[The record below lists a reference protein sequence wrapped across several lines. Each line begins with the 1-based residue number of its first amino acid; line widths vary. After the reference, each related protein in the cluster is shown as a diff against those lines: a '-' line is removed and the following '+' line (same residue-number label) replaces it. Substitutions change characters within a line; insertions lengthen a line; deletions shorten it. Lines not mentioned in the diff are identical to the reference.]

1 MWYENF
7 DCHIFFWHRSS
18 YGCNSL
24 GFITARLFSIFLLC
38 TFEFLWWPAFKQ
50 LMHGILNVSAGTSE
64 LGGLKFFL
72 QQKKNSDFFCVEN
85 SVRFAIY
92 KNKGFLFF
100 FLFHLDKNYIM
111 LITNEMDLK
120 HWIPTLLQRI
130 HKVDKPMK
138 FHDPPVWPRFKRWL
152 PNKNACNSVGTSCGQ
167 TAYMYVKS
175 TSQLMNARS
184 FLLCKY

>member
-111 LITNEMDLK
+111 LITNEWTSNIEFPLCFNEYIRLTNQWNFTTLRSDLGLNSDFLIRTHAILWEPLVGK
-120 HWIPTLLQRI
+120 QPTCMLKALL
-130 HKVDKPMK
+130 
-138 FHDPPVWPRFKRWL
+138 
-152 PNKNACNSVGTSCGQ
+152 N
-167 TAYMYVKS
+167 
-175 TSQLMNARS
+175 
-184 FLLCKY
+184 